1 MKNLQKKDN
10 QSFAHDVIFCSS
22 LDIFRSRVIVF
33 LYKMKMANS
42 MKTTVPFPHDI
53 LRSPKWE
60 WHIPDASVAAAVRS
74 LDLKDGE
81 LVKSSSVRAVYHC
94 GDYFLKFEFGTSFLT
109 SIRNRLQPK
118 ARREYKIGRSLA
130 EAGIPAVECLG
141 WGRLGGTNVLVTR
154 ALPGC
159 VSVDEY
165 YYTHIV
171 RGGENPDGIV
181 SEITAYLRKF
191 FDAGFLH
198 RDLHFGN
205 ILYDPDKHA
214 FALVDLISISR
225 PGKLTD
231 ADRKVMSRCIV
242 TLRAG
247 LNRAQMLRAIRAIG
261 AADSDDEAEKFY
273 FDEVRRTSRHLKET
287 WPKRRSQI
295 LNAYPKFTEAV
306 PCHDAPLKT
315 ILLRKDWL
323 SRPILHADDIANGI
337 PPGYE
342 RFVFQF
348 PPQMQIPDADEANA
362 LAAESIFLTS
372 ICLQILRVRHRRVV
386 AFIRPNEL
394 WLEPMPEGLAPAF
407 PAADSDKE
415 LDFFLRTLKEM
426 MIDVERQEDVR
437 RLPNGFYYLPLVE
450 GNVPMTVHM
459 SVAYDIQP

>member
-1 MKNLQKKDN
+1 
-10 QSFAHDVIFCSS
+10 
-22 LDIFRSRVIVF
+22 
-33 LYKMKMANS
+33 
-42 MKTTVPFPHDI
+42 MKTTLPFPHDI

-60 WHIPDASVAAAVRS
+60 WHIPDADVAAAVRT
-74 LDLKDGE
+74 LDMKDGA

-94 GDYFLKFEFGTSFLT
+94 GDYFLKFEFGTNFLT
-109 SIRNRLQPK
+109 SLRNRLRPK
-118 ARREYKIGRSLA
+118 ARREYGIGRSLA

-171 RGGENPDGIV
+171 CSGESPDMFV

-205 ILYDPDKHA
+205 ILYDPHKHA
-214 FALVDLISISR
+214 FALVDLIEISR
-225 PGKLTD
+225 PAKLTD
-231 ADRKVMSRCIV
+231 SDRKVMSRCIV

-247 LNRAQMLRAIRAIG
+247 LNRAQMLHAIRAVG
-261 AADSDDEAEKFY
+261 AADSDDEAEKYY
-273 FDEVRRTSRHLKET
+273 FDEVRRTAWHLKET

-306 PCHDAPLKT
+306 PCPGSQLKT
-315 ILLRKDWL
+315 VLLRKDWL
-323 SRPILHADDIANGI
+323 SRPILTADDIKDGI
-337 PPGYE
+337 PAGYE

-348 PPQMQIPDADEANA
+348 PPLMKIPDADEANA
-362 LAAESIFLTS
+362 YAAEDIFLTS
-372 ICLQILRVRHRRVV
+372 MCLQILRVRHRRVA

-394 WLEPMPEGLAPAF
+394 WLEPMPDGLAPAF
-407 PAADSDKE
+407 PAPEDDTE
-415 LDFFLRTLKEM
+415 LKFFLRTLNEM

-437 RLPNGFYYLPLVE
+437 KLPNGFYYLPLVE
-450 GNVPMTVHM
+450 GNEPTTVHM
-459 SVAYDIQP
+459 GVGYDIQP

>member
-1 MKNLQKKDN
+1 MKYLQKKDN
-10 QSFAHDVIFCSS
+10 QSFPDDDICRSS
-22 LDIFRSRVIVF
+22 LDIFHSRAIVF
-33 LYKMKMANS
+33 LNKMKMENR
-42 MKTTVPFPHDI
+42 MKNRVPFPHDI

-60 WHIPDASVAAAVRS
+60 WHIPDAPVAEAVRS
-74 LDLKDGE
+74 LDLKDGM

-94 GDYFLKFEFGTSFLT
+94 GDYFLKFEFGINLLT
-109 SIRNRLQPK
+109 SLRNRLRPK
-118 ARREYKIGRSLA
+118 ARQEYAIGRSLA
-130 EAGIPAVECLG
+130 AAGIPAVECLG
-141 WGRLGGTNVLVTR
+141 WGRLGGTNVLLTR

-171 RGGENPDGIV
+171 HGGENPDRIV

-214 FALVDLISISR
+214 FALVDLIEISR
-225 PGKLTD
+225 PRKLAD

-247 LNRAQMLRAIRAIG
+247 LNRAQMLRAIRDIG
-261 AADSDDEAEKFY
+261 AADSDDEAEKYY
-273 FDEVRRTSRHLKET
+273 FDEVRRTARHLKET

-306 PCHDAPLKT
+306 PCPEAPLKT
-315 ILLRKDWL
+315 VLLRKDWL
-323 SRPILHADDIANGI
+323 SRPILTPDDIKDGI
-337 PPGYE
+337 PPDYE

-348 PPQMQIPDADEANA
+348 SPQIQVPNGLTNEK
-362 LAAESIFLTS
+362 AAEDIFLTS
-372 ICLQILRVRHRRVV
+372 MCLQILRVRHRRVV

-407 PAADSDKE
+407 PAPDGDKE
-415 LDFFLRTLKEM
+415 LKFFLRTLKEM

-437 RLPNGFYYLPLVE
+437 KLPDGFHYLLLVE
-450 GNVPMTVHM
+450 SNVPMTVHM
-459 SVAYDIQP
+459 GVEYFIQP